1 MSAAVDDMYFLSS
14 SMKMEQQKQYRKRHH
29 SDSSDDDV
37 SSPKSASPSMDDDRR
52 AHHNELERRRRDH
65 IKDHFV
71 ILKDSIP
78 LLEGEKSSRAL
89 ILKRA
94 VEYITV
100 MQTRL
105 NENQKSMD
113 ELRRR
118 NEMLEEKLLE
128 RETSSSSPS
137 RIPSLGATQ
146 LPMSQLTVPVAP
158 IQQLPQIAP
167 VPQIPQTA
175 NPIALS
181 AIDPVQL
188 NNLIASSQD
197 AIVALTQ
204 SLFGK
209 MNTTAPSLPDSVS
222 PPAGL
227 YPLAYSPLDQPLAVR
242 F

>member
-1 MSAAVDDMYFLSS
+1 MSAAVEDMFLRGSVKLNS
-14 SMKMEQQKQYRKRHH
+14 RKRTN
-29 SDSSDDDV
+29 SGSSEEYSV
-37 SSPKSASPSMDDDRR
+37 SPKSSSPGLGDDDRR

-78 LLEGEKSSRAL
+78 ILDGEKSSRAL

-100 MQTRL
+100 MQSRL
-105 NENQKSMD
+105 EANQKSME

-128 RETSSSSPS
+128 RESSCSPTSPTS
-137 RIPSLGATQ
+137 RLPYIAPMPYTQ
-146 LPMSQLTVPVAP
+146 TPPQVLPMQPLQTMTQVPQ
-158 IQQLPQIAP
+158 ISQLPQ
-167 VPQIPQTA
+167 
-175 NPIALS
+175 NPAALS
-181 AIDPVQL
+181 TMDPTQL

-197 AIVALTQ
+197 AIIALTQ
-204 SLFGK
+204 SLIG
-209 MNTTAPSLPDSVS
+209 NLSTSSPTLSDSSSGS
-222 PPAGL
+222 PPAI
-227 YPLAYSPLDQPLAVR
+227 YPLAFSPMEQQLAVR